1 MAPTGFQAIQLS
13 LLAWKEKVTAN
24 TVKNCWGKSGLLPDS
39 VLDLTA
45 AAPAAPLQRQTSA
58 EADDLEAAP
67 LEVTADTSDSMAEPV
82 LQELAEAMQ
91 SFQALAEQRGLLPE
105 RQDFVTA
112 EQFVELDGENEVFSE
127 LSAEEIVA
135 LVQSQLQGMD
145 KADSD
150 EDEEDDHKACEIT
163 IAQAVSCAEQK
174 TLHLPV
180 LNSFVQSRCLHW
192 FT

>member
-1 MAPTGFQAIQLS
+1 
-13 LLAWKEKVTAN
+13 
-24 TVKNCWGKSGLLPDS
+24 
-39 VLDLTA
+39 VLELTA

-67 LEVTADTSDSMAEPV
+67 LEVAADTSGSMAEPA

-91 SFQALAEQRGLLPE
+91 SLQALAEQRVLLPE
-105 RQDFVTA
+105 GQDFVTA
-112 EQFVELDGENEVFSE
+112 EEFVELDGESEVFSE

-135 LVQSQLQGMD
+135 LVQSQGMD

-163 IAQAVSCAEQK
+163 IAQAVSCAEQ
-174 TLHLPV
+174 LENFAFASPE
-180 LNSFVQSRCLHW
+180 FFCAQ
-192 FT
+192 